1 MQLDH
6 INIRAPGELLEE
18 VKDFYCGLFGLEDGF
33 RPDFGQ
39 AGYWL
44 YSEDRPVVHLSEDGA
59 RQADTRRGYLDHV
72 AFRSNDLPGL
82 VARLEARGV
91 AFRSTRIAELGMT
104 QLFFSDPAGTGLEVN
119 FLDGGS

>member
-39 AGYWL
+39 GGYWL
-44 YSEDRPVVHLSEDGA
+44 YSEDRPVVHLSEDLLRPVGELQTVDSIHGA
-59 RQADTRRGYLDHV
+59 
-72 AFRSNDLPGL
+72 
-82 VARLEARGV
+82 
-91 AFRSTRIAELGMT
+91 
-104 QLFFSDPAGTGLEVN
+104 PAG
-119 FLDGGS
+119 DGDSLRPRVRLALQRIQYRFNPIQRLQR